1 MSEEK
6 DRIKKLNEIKKEKV
20 NPYPSWSKRTFTCR
34 EAAEKF
40 DLGKGATLVGR
51 LVSIRLH
58 GRACF
63 AHLEDNSGRFQIF
76 LNEGDLGR
84 ENYRFFTKQIDV
96 GDFLQVEGELFET
109 KIKEKTLKV
118 LSWEILSKAIFPLP
132 EKWHGL
138 SDVET
143 RFRQRYLDIL
153 ANKEVKKVFLKRS
166 EIISAIREF
175 FNQRDFVEVETPVLQ
190 PLSGGAAARPFVTHH
205 QALDIDLYLRIAP
218 ELYLKRLIVGGFER
232 VYEIARCFRNEGIDW
247 AHNPEFTQIEF
258 YQAYAD
264 YQDLMKLTEDLF
276 KVLLKKV
283 TSGSIVKYQGKEIDL
298 TPPYPRIDY
307 REAMLNHTGIDIDK
321 EKNLSELTKKAEKL
335 KIPVERTWGRGKIID
350 EIYKEKVRP
359 KIVNPVFLINHP
371 LEVSPLAKRIPDR
384 PNYTERFQLL
394 VAGLEIGNAF
404 SELND
409 PFDQEERFE
418 EQQKLLDKGDQ
429 EAQPFDQDFINALK
443 YGMPPT
449 AGEGIGLDRLV
460 CLLTNTRNIKEV
472 ILFPTMRPRPEEH

>member
-20 NPYPSWSKRTFTCR
+20 NPYPSRSKRTFTCR

-40 DLGKGATLVGR
+40 DLGEKAILAGR

-84 ENYRFFTKQIDV
+84 ENYRFFAKQIDV

-118 LSWEILSKAIFPLP
+118 LSWEILSKAILPLP

-153 ANKEVKKVFLKRS
+153 ANEEVKKVFVKRS

-175 FNQRDFVEVETPVLQ
+175 FNQRDFIEVETPVLQ
-190 PLSGGAAARPFVTHH
+190 PLAGGAAARPFVTHH
-205 QALDIDLYLRIAP
+205 QALDLDLYLRIAP

-276 KVLLKKV
+276 KALLKKV
-283 TSGSIVKYQGKEIDL
+283 TGGSVVEYQEKKIDF

-307 REAMLNHTGIDIDK
+307 REAVRDCAGIDLDK
-321 EKNLSELTKKAEKL
+321 EKDLKTLIKKAEEF
-335 KIPVERTWGRGKIID
+335 KIPVDKTWDKGKIID

-359 KIVNPVFLINHP
+359 NIVKPTFLINHP
-371 LEVSPLAKRIPDR
+371 LEVSPLAKRMPDR

-394 VAGLEIGNAF
+394 VAGLEICNAF

-409 PFDQEERFE
+409 PFDQEERFK

-429 EAQPFDQDFINALK
+429 ETQPFDQDFINALK

-449 AGEGIGLDRLV
+449 AGEGIGIDRLT

-472 ILFPTMRPRPEEH
+472 ILFPTLKPKN

>member
-1 MSEEK
+1 
-6 DRIKKLNEIKKEKV
+6 
-20 NPYPSWSKRTFTCR
+20 
-34 EAAEKF
+34 
-40 DLGKGATLVGR
+40 
-51 LVSIRLH
+51 
-58 GRACF
+58 
-63 AHLEDNSGRFQIF
+63 
-76 LNEGDLGR
+76 
-84 ENYRFFTKQIDV
+84 
-96 GDFLQVEGELFET
+96 
-109 KIKEKTLKV
+109 
-118 LSWEILSKAIFPLP
+118 
-132 EKWHGL
+132 
-138 SDVET
+138 
-143 RFRQRYLDIL
+143 L
-153 ANKEVKKVFLKRS
+153 ANEEVKKVFVKRS

-175 FNQRDFVEVETPVLQ
+175 FNQRDFIEVETPVLQ
-190 PLSGGAAARPFVTHH
+190 PLAGGAAARPFVTHH
-205 QALDIDLYLRIAP
+205 QALDLDLYLRIAP

-276 KVLLKKV
+276 KALLKKV
-283 TSGSIVKYQGKEIDL
+283 TGGSIVEYQEKKIDF

-307 REAMLNHTGIDIDK
+307 REAVRDCAGIDLDK
-321 EKNLSELTKKAEKL
+321 EKDLKTLIKKAEEF
-335 KIPVERTWGRGKIID
+335 KIPVDKTWDKGKIID

-359 KIVNPVFLINHP
+359 NIVKPTFLINHP
-371 LEVSPLAKRIPDR
+371 LEVSPLAKRMPDR

-394 VAGLEIGNAF
+394 VAGLEICNAF

-409 PFDQEERFE
+409 PFDQEERFK

-449 AGEGIGLDRLV
+449 AGEGIGIDRLT

-472 ILFPTMRPRPEEH
+472 ILFPTLKPKN

>member
-20 NPYPSWSKRTFTCR
+20 NPYPSRSKRTFTCR

-40 DLGKGATLVGR
+40 DLGKKAILTGR

-84 ENYRFFTKQIDV
+84 ENYRFFAKQIDV

-118 LSWEILSKAIFPLP
+118 LSWEILSKAILPLP

-153 ANKEVKKVFLKRS
+153 ANEEVKKVFVKRS

-175 FNQRDFVEVETPVLQ
+175 FNQRDFIEVETPVLQ
-190 PLSGGAAARPFVTHH
+190 PLAGGAAARPFVTHH
-205 QALDIDLYLRIAP
+205 QALDLDLYLRIAP

-276 KVLLKKV
+276 KALLKKV
-283 TSGSIVKYQGKEIDL
+283 TGGSIVEYQEKKIDF

-307 REAMLNHTGIDIDK
+307 REAVRDCAGIDLDK
-321 EKNLSELTKKAEKL
+321 EKDLKTLIKKAEEF
-335 KIPVERTWGRGKIID
+335 KIPVDKTWDKGKIID

-359 KIVNPVFLINHP
+359 NIVKPTFLINHP
-371 LEVSPLAKRIPDR
+371 LEVSPLAKRMPDR

-394 VAGLEIGNAF
+394 VAGLEICNAF

-409 PFDQEERFE
+409 PFDQEERFK

-449 AGEGIGLDRLV
+449 AGEGIGIDRLT

-472 ILFPTMRPRPEEH
+472 ILFPTLKPKN